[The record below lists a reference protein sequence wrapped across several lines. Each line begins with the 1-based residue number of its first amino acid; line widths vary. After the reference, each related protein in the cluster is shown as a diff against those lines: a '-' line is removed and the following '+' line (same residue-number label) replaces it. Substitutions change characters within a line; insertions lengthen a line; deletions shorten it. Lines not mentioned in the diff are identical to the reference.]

1 MGVPVA
7 DDDSKVRLVLAV
19 ERCVVD
25 TENTGHWDTFTKAFH
40 ERFDGDWAGRLDV
53 LINPKPAT
61 FGKEAFMPAKQAD
74 QWLKGSGQ
82 PKDVVAAVKN
92 GSKVIDIS
100 EGTPLVMNRDR
111 VVRET
116 ASRNRVACESCSVQ
130 YPTTFPSIHLSI
142 YPSTSIR

>member
-1 MGVPVA
+1 
-7 DDDSKVRLVLAV
+7 
-19 ERCVVD
+19 
-25 TENTGHWDTFTKAFH
+25 WDTFTKAFH